1 MKQVQC
7 LRLWAVNYTNPYTW
21 LSLSFTLNLVASLVN
36 LSCYLI
42 CSNNLSSLDIVFF
55 SNYGFTF
62 QEMSSSITPWGKLV
76 APSKHNWTLERLEYI
91 LSTPS
96 VCVCVACTPAVWTSW
111 VNHCHLSVLFVPPPP
126 NWWRPL
132 SLESLAHCLY
142 FVLVKELSWKVPWQK
157 TLSELR
163 SLTSSSDCFFSGRWI
178 P

>member
-1 MKQVQC
+1 MFWRSCIGCDLQRLQMKQVQC

-96 VCVCVACTPAVWTSW
+96 VCVLHAHQLCELPGLGES
-111 VNHCHLSVLFVPPPP
+111 LSLICFVCPPPTGGD
-126 NWWRPL
+126 
-132 SLESLAHCLY
+132 HCL
-142 FVLVKELSWKVPWQK
+142 WKVSLIVYILFW
-157 TLSELR
+157 LR
-163 SLTSSSDCFFSGRWI
+163 SCLEKCLGRK
-178 P
+178 PYQN